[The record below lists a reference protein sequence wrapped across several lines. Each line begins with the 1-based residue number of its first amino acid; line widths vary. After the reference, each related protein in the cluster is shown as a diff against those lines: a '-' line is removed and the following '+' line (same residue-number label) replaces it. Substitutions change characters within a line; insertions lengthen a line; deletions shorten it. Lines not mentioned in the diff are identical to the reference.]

1 MFSQPISVLIIDDD
15 RQDRLT
21 LIHYLSR
28 HNEQNYQIFEASSGK
43 KALETLTTV
52 KVDGVILDFHLSDMN
67 GIEFLQKLQNHFFY
81 SNFAVIILTEFGN
94 ESVAME
100 AIKNGAQDYLIKENL
115 TQESLQKSL
124 YLAVGRVKLR
134 RELEKSEQKF
144 RGTFEQAAV
153 GIYHI
158 NLVGQF
164 VRLNQ
169 KFSQI
174 TGYFSEEIKQKTI
187 EEIIFY
193 EDFPKYQR
201 QIQRLLNHETQTL
214 RLEQRLLRGDGLIIW
229 INITVSIINKKDGS
243 PDYLLG
249 IVEEIQERKQTEI
262 KLKKANHKLKQ
273 IVGQLAKQNQER
285 TLLSRVSQ
293 FLQSCNSI
301 EEAYKILA
309 DLIQP
314 LFSDCSL
321 GIYQLNEQQTFA
333 TLVSSSGDFLNS
345 KKEFRFSECW
355 ALRQGKA
362 HYNDIN
368 HSQLFCPHVETNLMT
383 RATLCYPIVAQGKTL
398 GILHISATD
407 QTKLTPQTENLAKT
421 VSDYLTL
428 SLANLKL
435 RQDLKNQSI
444 RDSLTGLYNRRHL
457 YEFLDKEIS
466 KAQRHK
472 SNIGIILIDID
483 HFKKINDIAIDR
495 LVRTHKL
502 YFKGTGN
509 REQGTEKCP
518 NSFGDCYNY
527 NHGFG
532 DVVLRD
538 MGEFLSNN
546 IRESDIACRY
556 GGEEFILI
564 FPHANLENT
573 HKRAEVLR
581 KKIKRLH
588 FRFQQHHLDSV
599 TVSIGVANFPRHGL
613 TGEDAIH
620 YADLA
625 LFEAKKQGR
634 DRTVIYTEELSDN
647 SKD

>member
-21 LIHYLSR
+21 LRHYLSR

-67 GIEFLQKLQNHFFY
+67 GIEFLQQLQNQFFY
-81 SNFAVIILTEFGN
+81 SNFAVIILTEVGN

-115 TQESLQKSL
+115 TQKSLQKSL
-124 YLAVGRVKLR
+124 YLAFSRVKLR
-134 RELEKSEQKF
+134 QELETSEQKF
-144 RGTFEQAAV
+144 RVTFEQATV

-158 NLVGQF
+158 NLVGEF
-164 VRLNQ
+164 LRFNQ
-169 KFSQI
+169 RFSQI
-174 TGYFSEEIKQKTI
+174 TGYFSEEIKQKTLD
-187 EEIIFY
+187 EIIFY
-193 EDFPKYQR
+193 EDLPKYQR

-214 RLEQRLLRGDGLIIW
+214 TLEQRLLRGDGLIIW

-273 IVGQLAKQNQER
+273 IVEQLAKKNQER

-321 GIYQLNEQQTFA
+321 GIYQLNEQQTLA

-362 HYNDIN
+362 HYNDIT
-368 HSQLFCPHVETNLMT
+368 HSQLFCPHVETNLIT

-466 KAQRHK
+466 KARRHK
-472 SNIGIILIDID
+472 TNIGIILIDID
-483 HFKKINDIAIDR
+483 HFKKIND
-495 LVRTHKL
+495 
-502 YFKGTGN
+502 
-509 REQGTEKCP
+509 
-518 NSFGDCYNY
+518 NY
-527 NHGFG
+527 NHGLG

-581 KKIKRLH
+581 KKIKRLN
-588 FRFQQHHLDSV
+588 FRFQQHHLESV

-613 TGEDAIH
+613 TAEDAIH

-634 DRTVIYTEELSDN
+634 DRTIIYTEELSDN